1 MDLTEGV
8 GESSSPPRS
17 FGSFNN
23 YDVRNDVYNRLVESR
38 HLQALTQPDFREQ
51 LDAHFNRLPASYG
64 LDVNMDRV
72 EDVLIH
78 QKLLTLA
85 KDPEKRPVY
94 HTRFLES
101 ISTGTDDDED
111 EQFTSNVSTS
121 RLSCNE
127 INEVA
132 AQPHDR
138 TRNCAVDFEP
148 CSRLGDLNLDVRK
161 NAKDVDERDVLE
173 SFPRRQ
179 DISHMLTHEVIFSS
193 IDKPKL
199 LSQLSALLSDIGL
212 NIREAHV
219 FSTTDGY
226 SLDVFVVDG
235 WPVEDTDGLNEAIEK
250 AIARSEGSW
259 SRSSHSHSSGVK
271 AIVAQEKPGS
281 WEIDRRLL
289 KIGERIASGSCGD
302 LHRGIYLGQDV
313 AVKILRSEHLNA
325 ALEDEFAQE
334 VAILREVHHRNV
346 VRFIGACTKSPHLCI
361 VTEYMPGGSLYD
373 YLHKSRNV
381 LKLSELLKFAIHVCK
396 GMEYLHRNDIIHRD
410 LKTANLL
417 MDTNNVVKVAD
428 FGVARFQTQGGV
440 MTAETGTY
448 RWMAPEVINHQPYD
462 QKADVFSFAIV
473 LWELVTAKVPYDTM
487 TPLQAA
493 LGVRQGLRPELPT
506 NAHPKL
512 LELMQRCWDAVPSNR
527 PAFSDIAVE
536 LESLA
541 QEVQSQ
547 DNSEAANGT

>member
-17 FGSFNN
+17 FVGFSN
-23 YDVRNDVYNRLVESR
+23 YDVRNDVYNRLVESG
-38 HLQALTQPDFREQ
+38 HEDALTLPEFRGH

-64 LDVNMDRV
+64 LDVNLDRV
-72 EDVLIH
+72 EDVLLH
-78 QKLLTLA
+78 QKLLALA

-94 HTRFLES
+94 HVRFMENTSTR
-101 ISTGTDDDED
+101 TDDDD
-111 EQFTSNVSTS
+111 DDVQQFTSIASTQRPS
-121 RLSCNE
+121 CDETNEGAALS
-127 INEVA
+127 
-132 AQPHDR
+132 HG

-161 NAKDVDERDVLE
+161 NAMDMDGRHLTEC
-173 SFPRRQ
+173 SPTRQ
-179 DISHMLTHEVIFSS
+179 DIPHVPIHEVIFST
-193 IDKPKL
+193 IDRPKL
-199 LSQLSALLSDIGL
+199 LSQLSSLLSDLGL

-235 WPVEDTDGLNEAIEK
+235 WPVEDADGLYEAMEK

-259 SRSSHSHSSGVK
+259 SRSSHSHSAVEKALSVK
-271 AIVAQEKPGS
+271 QKLGN

-289 KIGERIASGSCGD
+289 KIGDRIASGSCGD
-302 LHRGIYLGQDV
+302 LYRGIYLGQDV
-313 AVKILRSEHLNA
+313 AIKILRSEHLND

-334 VAILREVHHRNV
+334 VAILREVHHSNV

-373 YLHKSRNV
+373 YLHKNHNI
-381 LKLSELLKFAIHVCK
+381 LKLSELLKFAIDVCK
-396 GMEYLHRNDIIHRD
+396 GMEYLHQNNIIHRD

-417 MDTNNVVKVAD
+417 MDTSNVVKVAD
-428 FGVARFQTQGGV
+428 FGVARFQNQEGV

-493 LGVRQGLRPELPT
+493 LGVRQGLRPEIP
-506 NAHPKL
+506 NNGHPKL
-512 LELMQRCWDAVPSNR
+512 LELMQRCWDSFPSNR
-527 PAFSDIAVE
+527 PSFSDITAQ
-536 LESLA
+536 LESLL
-541 QEVQSQ
+541 QEVQEI
-547 DNSEAANGT
+547 SEPSNGT